1 MKKIL
6 TFILFFL
13 VLDIKNVSAKSVY
26 DLIKNN
32 PELSKFNKFLD
43 ETGLNNLLN
52 QNLPWDWTI
61 FAPNNDAFEKAPE
74 ILNREILSNKFFSQ
88 NLFMDH
94 ILAKNKKSKDID
106 ELTTEITI
114 SNKSVQLYK
123 TKNLHVKDMV
133 VVKEDLKAEN
143 GVIHIVD
150 CIMFVQPS
158 FQDERLD
165 EKTKEQFPITSC
177 CFQKKAEVTLWM
189 KNFKNKY

>member
-6 TFILFFL
+6 TFILLFL
-13 VLDIKNVSAKSVY
+13 VLDIKNVNAKSVY

>member
-61 FAPNNDAFEKAPE
+61 FAPNNNAFEKAPE

-165 EKTKEQFPITSC
+165 KKTKEQFPITSC

>member
-6 TFILFFL
+6 TFILLFL
-13 VLDIKNVSAKSVY
+13 VLDIKNVNAKSVY

-189 KNFKNKY
+189 TNFKNKY

>member
-6 TFILFFL
+6 TFILLFL
-13 VLDIKNVSAKSVY
+13 VLDIKNVNAKSVY

-177 CFQKKAEVTLWM
+177 CFQKKSEVTLWM
-189 KNFKNKY
+189 TNFKNKY

>member
-6 TFILFFL
+6 TFILLFL

-189 KNFKNKY
+189 TNFKNKY

>member
-1 MKKIL
+1 MKKTL
-6 TFILFFL
+6 TFILLFL
-13 VLDIKNVSAKSVY
+13 VLNIKNVSAKSVY

-61 FAPNNDAFEKAPE
+61 FAPNNEAFEKAPE

-165 EKTKEQFPITSC
+165 EKTKKQFPITSC

>member
-1 MKKIL
+1 
-6 TFILFFL
+6 
-13 VLDIKNVSAKSVY
+13 
-26 DLIKNN
+26 
-32 PELSKFNKFLD
+32 
-43 ETGLNNLLN
+43 
-52 QNLPWDWTI
+52 
-61 FAPNNDAFEKAPE
+61 
-74 ILNREILSNKFFSQ
+74 
-88 NLFMDH
+88 MDH

-177 CFQKKAEVTLWM
+177 CFQKKAEVDFVLVFTVVSAHRHLM
-189 KNFKNKY
+189 CYPRSSFCPTKYKGTPSSRFFLFDFIFMERPF